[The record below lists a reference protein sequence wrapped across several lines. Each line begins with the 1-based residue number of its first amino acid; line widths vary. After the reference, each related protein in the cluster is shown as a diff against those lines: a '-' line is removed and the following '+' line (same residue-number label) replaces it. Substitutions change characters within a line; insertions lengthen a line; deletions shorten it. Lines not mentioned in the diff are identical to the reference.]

1 MAETIQ
7 TPMGD
12 EGQGSS
18 SKVWLIVLVV
28 VLVLCCVV
36 VACGAGGY
44 WLWENGDQL
53 LEELEDWLALFAFV

>member
-1 MAETIQ
+1 MAETIRS
-7 TPMGD
+7 PMES

-18 SKVWLIVLVV
+18 SKVWLIVLVI

-44 WLWENGDQL
+44 WLWENGDRL
-53 LEELEDWLALFAFV
+53 IEDLDDWLFLFTYI